1 VRNPHCNQNTLST
14 YNGIGVVMIEGMITG
29 PPDVRDTYINLRVN
43 ADQLTAPDKSSRPV
57 ESC

>member
-1 VRNPHCNQNTLST
+1 
-14 YNGIGVVMIEGMITG
+14 
-29 PPDVRDTYINLRVN
+29 VRDTYINLRVN